1 MRKGPADDRKRTAAA
16 GSRLAGDRHHGAG
29 MGRNIARAG
38 IRLRV
43 WNRTRDRAEP
53 LAADG
58 AVADSPAGAVRGAG
72 IIVTSFD
79 G

>member
-1 MRKGPADDRKRTAAA
+1 
-16 GSRLAGDRHHGAG
+16 